1 MAKRYAEIAEELAL
15 DLARHGS
22 EPARKPAR
30 REEDS
35 GRVLTPELRA
45 QARREA
51 REWGELRGGGLQ
63 SLGPW
68 I

>member
-1 MAKRYAEIAEELAL
+1 MAKRYATIAAQFQS
-15 DLARHGS
+15 DLARHCS
-22 EPARKPAR
+22 EPTRKPPR

-45 QARREA
+45 EARREA

-63 SLGPW
+63 SRGPW